1 MKTIIRFTAFGLMA
15 VAVATA
21 QDFRT
26 ATVVGIVTDS
36 TGASVANANVTL
48 TNAGT
53 NVATK
58 GKSNNEGSY
67 YVPFQI
73 PGNYRLEVEAPGFRR
88 FHQTGFSLNA
98 GETHRMN
105 VELALGALSEQ
116 VTVMAEA
123 SLLNTNN
130 AIVGGITNA
139 KEIHDTP
146 IPQSKPQHFLYYQMG
161 AQANNDGSYHILGQP
176 EQQMAYTIDGVT
188 AKQALGKAL
197 GDTNTL
203 ITPPV
208 DSLQEAQV
216 FNQFSTN
223 TPFEDHNF
231 NSTLSGSIVIP
242 KVDDGRNKTFFFL
255 GYRLDYD
262 HETNFATVSVP
273 TQDELNGDFSFGGVG
288 LPIYDPKSIVCG
300 AADGCANG
308 TGYTATAFTGKIIP
322 THHGGFADG
331 PDGRDHSPHGGA
343 VQSGQ
348 SLHAPRGFRVE
359 SEAEGGAA
367 RFVWRVHAGRGAA
380 AWPG

>member
-36 TGASVANANVTL
+36 TGASVANANVTV

-73 PGNYRLEVEAPGFRR
+73 PGNYRLEVEAPGFKR
-88 FHQTGFSLNA
+88 FQQTGFSLNA

-123 SLLNTNN
+123 SLLNTDN

-216 FNQFSTN
+216 FT
-223 TPFEDHNF
+223 T
-231 NSTLSGSIVIP
+231 GIP
-242 KVDDGRNKTFFFL
+242 ADRK
-255 GYRLDYD
+255 
-262 HETNFATVSVP
+262 SV
-273 TQDELNGDFSFGGVG
+273 V
-288 LPIYDPKSIVCG
+288 
-300 AADGCANG
+300 
-308 TGYTATAFTGKIIP
+308 
-322 THHGGFADG
+322 
-331 PDGRDHSPHGGA
+331 
-343 VQSGQ
+343 
-348 SLHAPRGFRVE
+348 
-359 SEAEGGAA
+359 
-367 RFVWRVHAGRGAA
+367 
-380 AWPG
+380 